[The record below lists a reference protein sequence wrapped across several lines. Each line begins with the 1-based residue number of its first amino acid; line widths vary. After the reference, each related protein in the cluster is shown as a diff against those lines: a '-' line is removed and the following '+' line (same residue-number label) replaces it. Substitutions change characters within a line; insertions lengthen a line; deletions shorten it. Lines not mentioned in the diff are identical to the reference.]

1 MRIPTKGSSTFSS
14 GVDHGP
20 TTSSFRTSGCH
31 WRKRAVSIFSA
42 PFLGIS
48 QTKCNK
54 SSFYRLLRGRRLGT
68 RSLTVRWLFSLHFR
82 TSQAYYWYI
91 SPRPL
96 IFFSIFLCM
105 YLLYLLFHSGVSCRY
120 VQHRMD
126 EQRLLLRRLLID
138 QQASVFVAGNAKQ
151 MPDQVTQALRSA
163 LMNEDGATSD
173 GWSIDKAQSYITE
186 MMKQSRLQM
195 ETWS

>member
-1 MRIPTKGSSTFSS
+1 
-14 GVDHGP
+14 
-20 TTSSFRTSGCH
+20 
-31 WRKRAVSIFSA
+31 
-42 PFLGIS
+42 
-48 QTKCNK
+48 
-54 SSFYRLLRGRRLGT
+54 
-68 RSLTVRWLFSLHFR
+68 
-82 TSQAYYWYI
+82 
-91 SPRPL
+91 
-96 IFFSIFLCM
+96 
-105 YLLYLLFHSGVSCRY
+105 
-120 VQHRMD
+120 MD